1 MYYHEDVQQQEPIQG
16 KKHNHLQLYMYI
28 CMYTNYHPVVTYSP
42 KYNLYLMIK
51 RQHLLPQFFFVW
63 SLFEFCFFLSG
74 ISIYFF
80 SLYYLFLPP
89 CIHVGP
95 VCLSS
100 CEKSGPLARPCPLH
114 ARSDNARASEA
125 SSSVCALLQCSFIS
139 LLTSCLC
146 HTQISLFSFRKINQ
160 DIPQRQR
167 ESKRSK
173 QPRVCLAPMLLISLM
188 TSCLHHT

>member
-1 MYYHEDVQQQEPIQG
+1 MPQIFSSNSY
-16 KKHNHLQLYMYI
+16 LY
-28 CMYTNYHPVVTYSP
+28 SDSDF
-42 KYNLYLMIK
+42 LYGVSVS
-51 RQHLLPQFFFVW
+51 F
-63 SLFEFCFFLSG
+63 SS
-74 ISIYFF
+74 
-80 SLYYLFLPP
+80 SLYSRWARL
-89 CIHVGP
+89 
-95 VCLSS
+95 LSS
-100 CEKSGPLARPCPLH
+100 CEKSGPLVGMRRRTPCARPCPLH
-114 ARSDNARASEA
+114 ARSDNARA